1 MRISAIVKTKS
12 GGEKG
17 VTHKINDDNVY
28 DAFNDIDD
36 IITRDIEYIR
46 VVLYD
51 NSGELLFMLSS
62 KVNNNIDWIGLS
74 CIVDNIQ
81 KHIDL

>member
-17 VTHKINDDNVY
+17 VIHKINDDNAY
-28 DAFNDIDD
+28 DVFNDIDA
-36 IITRDIEYIR
+36 IITRDIEYISL
-46 VVLYD
+46 VLYD
-51 NSGELLFMLSS
+51 NSGAPLFVLSS
-62 KVNNNIDWIGLS
+62 KVNDNIDWIGLS

-81 KHIDL
+81 KHINL